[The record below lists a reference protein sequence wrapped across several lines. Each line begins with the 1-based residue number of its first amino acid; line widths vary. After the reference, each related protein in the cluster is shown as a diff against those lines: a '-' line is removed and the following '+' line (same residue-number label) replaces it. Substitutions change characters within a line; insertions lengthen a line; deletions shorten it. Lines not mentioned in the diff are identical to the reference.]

1 MKLLYLCNLF
11 FICCNAFTTFQQPFM
26 VHNSLIL
33 KSNNSIQKNNYL
45 FFNKNNNHHFN
56 LNAKKNNDDYIEK
69 INSFV
74 LNTTFNIIIYY
85 MIFYNINNSI
95 ISWLLLCYIRI
106 YII

>member
-33 KSNNSIQKNNYL
+33 KSNNSIQKNNYPI
-45 FFNKNNNHHFN
+45 FNKSSNNHHYI
-56 LNAKKNNDDYIEK
+56 LNMKKNNDNIEK

-85 MIFYNINNSI
+85 MIFYNIKNSI

>member
-45 FFNKNNNHHFN
+45 FFNKNNNHHYI
-56 LNAKKNNDDYIEK
+56 LNMKKNNDNIEK

-85 MIFYNINNSI
+85 MIFYNIKNSI